1 MKRNN
6 ALKVVL
12 ATIVILAILTWI
24 FPVAYFQESY
34 VEQARAQVGLF
45 DLFNYPITALSY
57 FGFVGIFVLVI
68 GGFYAILNKTGAY
81 RVLLDK
87 IVSKSK
93 GKEKIILS
101 VIMVLL
107 AVATSVCGLQLP
119 LLALFPFIISLVLLM
134 GYDKK
139 TAATVTVGSVVVGLA
154 GTTFA
159 YSVSSILMQVFS
171 LKVIPDKITAE
182 FIAQFIILV
191 AGLALL
197 IFETI
202 RHIGKM
208 DKEKPKNHEKLLE
221 DYAPAEVKGSA
232 KKQKVWPLVV
242 ILDLIF
248 LIMILSFISWS
259 GAFNLDI
266 FEKATTAVTEFKIA
280 KFPIFGKILGTVN
293 PFGAWTLTELSLVLV
308 IASIVIA
315 LIYKVKFND
324 YIQTMLTGARRALR
338 PALVIVLIYT
348 CLVLTTYHPFQLFI
362 YNWLLKLT
370 KGFNVATTTIVAGLA
385 SLLNVEPSYAFQS
398 ATPYI
403 QSLVSDKSTYP
414 LIALIFQSMYGLV
427 MLVAPTSVVLMTTL
441 SYLNIS
447 YKDWLKHIWRFALEL
462 LVGLVI
468 LFTVL
473 VLI

>member
-12 ATIVILAILTWI
+12 ATIAVLAICTWI

-34 VEQARAQVGLF
+34 TEQARAQMGLF
-45 DLFNYPITALSY
+45 DLFNYPTTALSY
-57 FGFVGIFVLVI
+57 FGFTAIFVLVV
-68 GGFYAILNKTGAY
+68 GGFYAVLNKTGAY

-87 IVSKSK
+87 IVKKVK
-93 GKEKIILS
+93 GKEKIVLPI
-101 VIMVLL
+101 IMVLL

-119 LLALFPFIISLVLLM
+119 LLAVFPFIVSLVLLM

-139 TAATVTVGSVVVGLA
+139 TAATVTVGSVVVGVA
-154 GTTFA
+154 GSTFA
-159 YSVSSILMQVFS
+159 YNVTSILMQVFS
-171 LKVIPDKITAE
+171 IKITSE
-182 FIAQFIILV
+182 IISKVIILV

-202 RHIGKM
+202 RHIGKQKKSK
-208 DKEKPKNHEKLLE
+208 DNEKLLK
-221 DYAPAEVKGSA
+221 DYVPEEVKGST

-242 ILDLIF
+242 ILDLVF

-259 GAFNLDI
+259 GAFNLKI
-266 FEKATTAVTEFKIA
+266 FEDATTAVTEFEIG
-280 KFPIFGKILGTVN
+280 KFAIFGKLLGTVN
-293 PFGAWTLTELSLVLV
+293 PFGSWTLTELSLVLV
-308 IASIVIA
+308 IASIIIA
-315 LIYKVKFND
+315 LIYKIKFND

-338 PALVIVLIYT
+338 PALLIVLIYT
-348 CLVLTTYHPFQLFI
+348 CLVITTYHPFQLVI
-362 YNWLLKLT
+362 YNWLFKLT

-385 SLLNVEPSYAFQS
+385 GLLNVEPSYAFQS
-398 ATPYI
+398 AVPYL
-403 QSLVSDKSTYP
+403 QSLVSDKGTYP

-447 YKDWLKHIWRFALEL
+447 YKEWLKHIWRLALEL

-468 LFTVL
+468 LFTIL
-473 VLI
+473 MLI